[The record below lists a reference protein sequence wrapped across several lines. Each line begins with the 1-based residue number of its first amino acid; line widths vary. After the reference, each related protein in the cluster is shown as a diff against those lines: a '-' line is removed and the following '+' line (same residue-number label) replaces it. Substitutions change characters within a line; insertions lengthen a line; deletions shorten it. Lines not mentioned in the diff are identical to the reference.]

1 MEVKRKLSTM
11 IVSIMAIFLLITSHL
26 LTTVQT
32 IDNGGNSNYN
42 NNGKL
47 IRIAGDII
55 LGGIF
60 PMHEHISEN
69 RDYPCGQI
77 KEEKGIQRLEAMLF
91 AIDRINNDPRLLKNI
106 TLGSVVIDSCSSDTY
121 ALEQSME
128 FVRYYM
134 NKVRFNYHY
143 IHIYYYLMIFPKRT
157 PTHTTTYLFD
167 F

>member
-1 MEVKRKLSTM
+1 MEVKRKLIAVVCPS
-11 IVSIMAIFLLITSHL
+11 ISIMTVFLITSHML
-26 LTTVQT
+26 ITVET

-134 NKVRFNYHY
+134 NKVSNKF
-143 IHIYYYLMIFPKRT
+143 IG
-157 PTHTTTYLFD
+157 
-167 F
+167 

>member
-1 MEVKRKLSTM
+1 MEGKRKIINVLCSPTTMNGSILS
-11 IVSIMAIFLLITSHL
+11 VFFLITSHL
-26 LTTVQT
+26 LIPVQT

-134 NKVRFNYHY
+134 NKVR
-143 IHIYYYLMIFPKRT
+143 LMRF
-157 PTHTTTYLFD
+157 HTTYISL
-167 F
+167 